1 MRWFLLSLLL
11 IFGLAHSQETPAAA
25 QSSANKKGAKLAV
38 DQRGTEAQPFVI
50 RVLPAEP
57 KASVAHESKSAV
69 HFDEARTANATEN
82 LVWVTAVLAF
92 FTFLLWVATYLLVR
106 ESKATAKKQ
115 LRAYLSGTNG
125 KLVFLPGH
133 TFRTEVELRNS
144 GPTPARGVRWA
155 ITGLIVPANQPPNFT
170 DPEFSPGKHSI
181 APNTHWTAGYEFIDP
196 KPTEADIQAVLKDE
210 KWVYVWGHAEYTDIF
225 RQPQTLKFRYRNA
238 IKSVRF
244 APDGTQQI
252 EHWWLY
258 PEGEGNEA
266 T

>member
-11 IFGLAHSQETPAAA
+11 IFGLAHSQQAPTVA
-25 QSSANKKGAKLAV
+25 QSRADKKGEKPTG

-50 RVLPAEP
+50 RVLPTEP
-57 KASVAHESKSAV
+57 KASVALESNSAV
-69 HFDEARTANATEN
+69 HSDEARTADATEH

-125 KLVFLPGH
+125 KLVFLPRH

-144 GPTPARGVRWA
+144 GPTPARDVRWA
-155 ITGLIVPANQPPNFT
+155 ITGRIVPANQPPHFA
-170 DPEFSPGKHSI
+170 DPGFSPGKHSI

-210 KWVYVWGHAEYTDIF
+210 KWVYVG
-225 RQPQTLKFRYRNA
+225 
-238 IKSVRF
+238 
-244 APDGTQQI
+244 
-252 EHWWLY
+252 
-258 PEGEGNEA
+258 
-266 T
+266 